1 MLRRVLKKV
10 RSAARDLVADKG
22 VGYGVAEYDD
32 LERIRAEA
40 HALDVAEG
48 NLVEVDADL
57 DAVADGTPEISAE
70 DLRVM
75 LEIEEGDDL
84 PQLFD
89 LRDEAAF
96 AAGHIA
102 SAERVAQDDLL
113 DRIDPQRLVVLYA
126 GEGTA
131 AIDGSYV
138 LKRSGHTRVLALA
151 GGLEAWERAGNAV
164 VQSS

>member
-1 MLRRVLKKV
+1 MIRRVLKKV
-10 RSAARDLVADKG
+10 RSAARDFVADKG

-32 LERIRAEA
+32 LDRIRAEA

-48 NLVEVDADL
+48 CLVEVDADL

-75 LEIEEGDDL
+75 LEIEQGNHL

-89 LRDEAAF
+89 LRDEDAF
-96 AAGHIA
+96 AGGHIA
-102 SAERVAQDDLL
+102 GAERADPDDLL
-113 DRIDPQRLVVLYA
+113 ARIDPQRLVVLCA
-126 GEGTA
+126 DEGTA

-151 GGLEAWERAGNAV
+151 GGLQAWERAGNAV
-164 VQSS
+164 EQSS